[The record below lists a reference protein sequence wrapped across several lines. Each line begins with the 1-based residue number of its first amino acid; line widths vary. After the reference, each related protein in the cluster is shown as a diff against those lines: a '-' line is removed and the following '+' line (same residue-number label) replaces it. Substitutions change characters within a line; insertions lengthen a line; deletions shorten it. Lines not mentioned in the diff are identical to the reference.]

1 MRISD
6 IILIV
11 IDHNGQFTGRTLL
24 QKALFFL
31 NEIADLN
38 ISFRPYYYGPY
49 SSDVAIAL
57 ENLVNIGF
65 LNEIEERFPS
75 NWNVWGEVKRYT
87 FKLTT
92 EGKEIIKS
100 IKKSPEYQD
109 IKTILNKL
117 GKFAVSKD
125 YDKLSKAAKIY
136 HIVKNKGK
144 ITKLGIKDEAKKIG
158 WNLTKAEIT
167 DMSSF
172 LEKLGI
178 INVIKPK
185 QSKTH

>member
-1 MRISD
+1 MRITD
-6 IILIV
+6 IILTV
-11 IDHNGQFTGRTLL
+11 VDHNGKFTGRTLL
-24 QKALFFL
+24 QKAIFFL
-31 NEIADLN
+31 NEIADLK

-49 SSDVAIAL
+49 SADVAIAL

-65 LNEIEERFPS
+65 LNEIEERFPA

-92 EGKEIIKS
+92 EGREIMKI
-100 IKKSPEYQD
+100 IKKSPEYRD
-109 IKTILNKL
+109 IRTILDKL

-136 HIVKNKGK
+136 HIVKSKGE
-144 ITKLGIKDEAKKIG
+144 ITKLGIKQEAKKLG
-158 WNLTKAEIT
+158 WNLTKNEIK

-172 LEKLGI
+172 LKKLGL
-178 INVIKPK
+178 INIVKPK
-185 QSKTH
+185 KPKIH